1 MDADLAIIDAVQ
13 DCLVRLDVRNRHVS
27 VGLSGGRDSVVLLD
41 AMGRL
46 RESMPFRLSAIHVHH
61 GLSPNAD
68 GWAAFCDEYCAAMG
82 VALTQVRVA
91 LDRSAPGGLEATAR
105 AARYQ
110 AFCSSGADFLAAA
123 QHADDQAETVLHQLL
138 RGTGWKGL
146 AGMGPQ
152 RVLHQGL
159 VLIRP
164 LLGLTRNT
172 IQEYAQVRKL
182 QWIEDESNEDCRHTR
197 NFIRHQVLPPVAARF
212 PHYRES
218 LARLGRHAAD
228 ADAMLAE
235 LAMIDLQW
243 DGVHASAAAL
253 DSLPLRRQV
262 NALYH
267 WLQWQQRAGV
277 TFPSQAQLGEWAGQL
292 FRQKPADRTHQ
303 AGGHDF
309 IIERRNNR
317 LELTRK

>member
-1 MDADLAIIDAVQ
+1 MDAELAIIDAVE
-13 DCLVRLDVRNRHVS
+13 DCLVRLDVCDRHVC

-41 AMGRL
+41 AMDRL
-46 RESMPFRLSAIHVHH
+46 RKSMPFRLSAIHVHH

-68 GWAAFCDEYCAAMG
+68 GWAAFCAAHCAAMG
-82 VALTQVRVA
+82 VEMALVSVA

-110 AFCSSGADFLAAA
+110 AFCASGADFLAAA

-146 AGMGPQ
+146 AGMGQQ
-152 RVLHQGL
+152 RQLGEGL

-164 LLGLTRNT
+164 LLGLTGVA
-172 IQEYAQVRKL
+172 IQAYALAREL
-182 QWIEDESNEDCRHTR
+182 NWIDDESNEDCRHTR
-197 NFIRHQVLPPVAARF
+197 NFIRHQLLPPIAARF
-212 PHYRES
+212 PHYRQS
-218 LARLGRHAAD
+218 LARLGRHASD

-243 DGVHASAAAL
+243 DGVHASAEAL
-253 DSLPLRRQV
+253 DNLPLRRQV

-267 WLQWQQRAGV
+267 WLRWQPLEGV
-277 TFPSQAQLGEWAGQL
+277 TFPSQAQLETWAGQL
-292 FRQKPADRTHQ
+292 FRQKPADRRHL

-309 IIERRNNR
+309 FIERRNNR
-317 LELTRK
+317 LVLTRK

>member
-1 MDADLAIIDAVQ
+1 MDAELAIFNEVK
-13 DCLVRLDVRNRHVS
+13 DCLEHLQVRHRHVC

-41 AMGRL
+41 VLGRL
-46 RESMPFRLSAIHVHH
+46 RESMPFKLSALHVHH

-68 GWAAFCDEYCAAMG
+68 EWAAYCAAYCTAMG
-82 VALTQVRVA
+82 VDLAQVRVA
-91 LDRSAPGGLEATAR
+91 LDRSAPGGLEAIAR

-110 AFCSSGADFLAAA
+110 AFCDSGADFLAAA

-146 AGMGPQ
+146 AGMGQQ
-152 RVLHQGL
+152 RVLQHGL

-164 LLGLTRNT
+164 LLGLTRNA
-172 IQEYAQVRKL
+172 IQEYALARKL
-182 QWIEDESNEDCRHTR
+182 QWIDDESNEDCRHTR

-218 LARLGRHAAD
+218 LTRLGRHAAD

-235 LAMIDLQW
+235 LAMIDLHW

-267 WLQWQQRAGV
+267 WLQWQQLDGV
-277 TFPSQAQLGEWAGQL
+277 TFPSQAQLAEWAGQL
-292 FRQKPADRTHQ
+292 FRQKPVDRLHQ

-309 IIERRNNR
+309 VIERRNNR
-317 LELTRK
+317 LALKRK